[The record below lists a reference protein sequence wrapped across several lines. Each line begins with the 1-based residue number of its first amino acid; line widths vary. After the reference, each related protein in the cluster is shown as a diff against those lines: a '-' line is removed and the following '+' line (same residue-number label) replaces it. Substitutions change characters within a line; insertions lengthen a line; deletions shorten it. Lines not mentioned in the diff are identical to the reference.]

1 MSWDDGQ
8 RQKRRANAVNGL
20 GIIFMLGGA
29 IAAYVKR
36 LQSRVNDQ
44 EKALGEFKLYVVG
57 HYASQEFLNDLKRE
71 ITDSLRDLGRSR
83 RRQRFSAISSAFG
96 LKIAAMAK
104 ISNRNTCA
112 PQPVAIFT
120 LRVSAAA
127 KASALS
133 GSSHALP

>member
-71 ITDSLRDLGRSR
+71 ITDSLCDLGGRIDHVFHPKWGRKSFR
-83 RRQRFSAISSAFG
+83 
-96 LKIAAMAK
+96 
-104 ISNRNTCA
+104 
-112 PQPVAIFT
+112 PQ
-120 LRVSAAA
+120 S
-127 KASALS
+127 
-133 GSSHALP
+133 